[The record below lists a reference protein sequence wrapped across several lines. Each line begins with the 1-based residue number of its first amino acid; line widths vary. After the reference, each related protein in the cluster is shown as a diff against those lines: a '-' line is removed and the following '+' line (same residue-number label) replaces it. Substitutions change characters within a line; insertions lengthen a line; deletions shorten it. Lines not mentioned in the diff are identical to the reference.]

1 MFKYSKKYKHVK
13 YEMPILSENKSESTK
28 RCTCVPSGMCHSHTI
43 LGCPHSH
50 YFDEKGVWRCVIY
63 EEKIKQNR

>member
-1 MFKYSKKYKHVK
+1 
-13 YEMPILSENKSESTK
+13 MPILSENKSESTK